1 MRVGIISPIQYLS
14 KFTSK
19 LNLCYASLL
28 NRRVYLDFFS
38 NIDGLVI
45 LEDSPILPRR
55 PNLARL
61 EAGVKVLDP
70 DCVILPSIDYSA
82 TKTIELVKS
91 FLKRVSIKRLIGVVQ
106 GYDIDSLQTCYN
118 FLKEECELIALASP
132 LETIAKRAEIARDLG
147 LKEKVL
153 WLEVYKNPYEEVPAK
168 ESIGI
173 CTSYPI
179 RLAQVNKRLGEFRQ
193 KPGNPTL
200 LNFDKDDLLLELARE
215 NVRLYIEE
223 VQG

>member
-1 MRVGIISPIQYLS
+1 MRIGVISPVRYLS
-14 KFTSK
+14 RFPSK

-28 NRRVYLDFFS
+28 NRRVYLDFYS
-38 NIDGLVI
+38 SVESLVI

-61 EAGVKVLDP
+61 EAGVKALEP
-70 DCVILPSIDYSA
+70 DYVILPSIDYSA
-82 TKTIELVKS
+82 TKTIELVKF
-91 FLKRVSIKRLIGVVQ
+91 FLRRVSIKTPIGVVQ

-118 FLKEECELIALASP
+118 FLKDTCEIIALASP

-147 LKEKVL
+147 LKEKVI
-153 WLEVYKNPYEEVPAK
+153 WLEVYKNPYEEKPSK

-173 CTSYPI
+173 CTSFPL
-179 RLAQVNKRLGEFRQ
+179 RLAQVNKRLYEFKQ
-193 KPGNPTL
+193 SPGNPTL
-200 LNFDKDDLLLELARE
+200 LNFDEDNLILELARE
-215 NVRLYIEE
+215 NVKLYIEE

>member
-1 MRVGIISPIQYLS
+1 MRVGVISPVRYLS
-14 KFTSK
+14 RFPSK

-28 NRRVYLDFFS
+28 NRRIYLDFYS
-38 NIDGLVI
+38 KVDGLVI

-61 EAGVKVLDP
+61 EAGIKALDP
-70 DCVILPSIDYSA
+70 DYAILPSIDYSA

-91 FLKRVSIKRLIGVVQ
+91 FLKRVRIKKSIGVVQ

-118 FLKEECELIALASP
+118 FLKDNCEVIALASP
-132 LETIAKRAEIARDLG
+132 LETIAKRAEIVRDLG
-147 LKEKVL
+147 LRDKVL
-153 WLEVYKNPYEEVPAK
+153 WLEVYKNPYEEIPAK

-173 CTSYPI
+173 CTSFPI
-179 RLAQVNKRLGEFRQ
+179 RLAQVNKRLGEFNQ

-200 LNFDKDDLLLELARE
+200 LNFDEGDLILELARE